1 MIRGD
6 RFQLDLNTDNDEAAP
21 NVDTA
26 AASTPLGFVLDV
38 QERGPATV
46 TAPNPPSLKDRSNG
60 FPAHKKRAGT
70 SKFKQKRA
78 ATKDNGRLTPQDAKS
93 HNGLPQ
99 GRTQDAVSPSSA
111 AKSSSVADDER
122 SKIDA
127 ENRERLA
134 QMTPDQVA
142 EERRELM
149 SSLDPSLIERLLRR
163 ANVDD
168 GERSVQSLAPDT
180 QDDTS
185 KSRSVGARKTV
196 TFAAPEEPLLE
207 PANTVGLVARDEDED
222 DEDRDHSHQDTAST
236 TVAQPPFVSE
246 TTAHG
251 TVHFPQPPQPPDL
264 DPASDTFLADLHEK
278 YFPSLPADPS
288 KLEWMAPNS
297 DADAVYSPSA
307 TAFNPQDI
315 RFSFAGALIPP
326 KSAAAIPVTRGLHH
340 HGDAPNAAGYT
351 IPELALLARSSYPAQ
366 RCIAYQTLGR
376 ILYRLGVGEFG
387 DPGQGGIAVDFDG
400 PCRDGETEDAMGE
413 LARALWRELEGRHVV
428 EVLLAEAEGNG
439 RHMSAKAYATEAIWL
454 WRRGGGRRWNAV

>member
-251 TVHFPQPPQPPDL
+251 T
-264 DPASDTFLADLHEK
+264 
-278 YFPSLPADPS
+278 
-288 KLEWMAPNS
+288 
-297 DADAVYSPSA
+297 
-307 TAFNPQDI
+307 
-315 RFSFAGALIPP
+315 
-326 KSAAAIPVTRGLHH
+326 
-340 HGDAPNAAGYT
+340 
-351 IPELALLARSSYPAQ
+351 
-366 RCIAYQTLGR
+366 
-376 ILYRLGVGEFG
+376 
-387 DPGQGGIAVDFDG
+387 
-400 PCRDGETEDAMGE
+400 
-413 LARALWRELEGRHVV
+413 
-428 EVLLAEAEGNG
+428 
-439 RHMSAKAYATEAIWL
+439 
-454 WRRGGGRRWNAV
+454 